1 VSEYAKGP
9 WESGSNPTGTFTNE
23 IVVRPRGEFPHGEWI
38 ADCGS
43 RHDAE
48 RVANA
53 RLMAAAPEMAEM
65 LKGKVLAALRQPQA
79 MDIEGVCE
87 DVEELLRKAGVL

>member
-53 RLMAAAPEMAEM
+53 RLMAAAPEMANLLLSVLRSGVFQIPIESL
-65 LKGKVLAALRQPQA
+65 LK
-79 MDIEGVCE
+79 
-87 DVEELLRKAGVL
+87 KAGVLE